1 MEIKLEPNFMITHI
15 DGILEEKNP
24 NYAIVDVNG
33 VGYMLHISLN
43 TYSEL
48 PDKGRV
54 RLFTHLSIRED
65 AHTLFGF
72 SKKTERE
79 MYRHLI
85 SVSGVGPSTARMV
98 LSGMTSSECAS
109 AISSEDVSAFKRVK
123 GIGAKTAERIIVD
136 LKNKVFG
143 DIIIGDKSGGSNNT
157 IKNEA
162 LSALQVLGVDRKR
175 AEKIIS
181 DAIKNS
187 DKELTVED
195 LVKITLKAQR

>member
-1 MEIKLEPNFMITHI
+1 MITHI

-24 NYAIVDVNG
+24 NYAVVDVNG
-33 VGYMLHISLN
+33 IGYMLHISLN
-43 TYSEL
+43 TYSDL
-48 PDKGRV
+48 PEKGRV
-54 RLFTHLSIRED
+54 RLFTHLSVRED

-72 SKKTERE
+72 SQKTERE

-109 AISSEDVSAFKRVK
+109 AITHEDVASFKRVK
-123 GIGAKTAERIIVD
+123 GIGAKTAERVIVD
-136 LKNKVFG
+136 LKNKVFS
-143 DIIIGDKSGGSNNT
+143 DIIISENNGGSSNT

-175 AEKIIS
+175 AEKIIA
-181 DAIKNS
+181 DAYKNS

-195 LVKITLKAQR
+195 LVKITLKSLR